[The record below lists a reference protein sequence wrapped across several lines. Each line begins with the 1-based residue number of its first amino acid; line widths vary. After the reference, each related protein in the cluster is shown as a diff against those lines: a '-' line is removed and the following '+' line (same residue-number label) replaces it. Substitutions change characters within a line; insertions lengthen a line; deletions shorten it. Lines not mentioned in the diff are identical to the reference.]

1 VIIISPLPLFLFF
14 MGSEGSEGGG
24 LPPLAAMNY
33 KISVTGLAFAA
44 P

>member
-1 VIIISPLPLFLFF
+1 MGSE
-14 MGSEGSEGGG
+14 GSEGSEGGG

-33 KISVTGLAFAA
+33 KVSVTGLAFAA

>member
-14 MGSEGSEGGG
+14 MGSEGGG